1 MVSQASCTEV
11 GSSTPH
17 CSSPPPPTATHRQ
30 PACCGTHTSRRGG
43 QVPLTEITPNICLLT
58 FFLQEDP
65 RLKFPV
71 HMRSKASLNPNDLGP
86 LPVSTLETHGPVWKC
101 LLVHGPSV
109 DREALWPSLSPDV
122 LNPLGLSFLN
132 RIGCMTELI
141 AHSVHTTPSS
151 SERGF
156 WMADC

>member
-1 MVSQASCTEV
+1 MGSQDRCTVAEDTGHACH
-11 GSSTPH
+11 GSPH
-17 CSSPPPPTATHRQ
+17 GEIWGLT
-30 PACCGTHTSRRGG
+30 RRS
-43 QVPLTEITPNICLLT
+43 ITPNICLLT